1 MSPASRNNIPTDKNW
16 LLARRKRNLVERAR
30 ITAAIRAFFVKQG
43 FLEVETPHRI
53 PVNAPEAHID
63 TVLSEGWQMHTS
75 PELCMKRL
83 LAAGYQGLFQIC
95 RCWREGERGSK
106 HLPEFTLLE
115 WYETGADYR
124 KQMVDCEELFR
135 YLVPEGTLHYQGE
148 KIDLSPP
155 WERLTVAEAFSRY
168 APISA
173 DEALRNGRFDEIIA
187 LQIEPELG
195 KEKPLFLCDY
205 PVEKAAL
212 ARKKAESPMIAE
224 RFELYMF
231 GLELANGFSELI
243 DAQEQRQR
251 FEEEEAQRRL
261 NGKPSSPLPE
271 KFLAELSAMPEAAG
285 IALGLDRLVMLLT
298 DTTEIDD
305 VVAFT
310 PEML

>member
-16 LLARRKRNLVERAR
+16 LLSRKKRNLEERAR
-30 ITAAIRAFFVKQG
+30 ITAAIRAFFVKRG
-43 FLEVETPHRI
+43 FLEIETPHRI
-53 PVNAPEAHID
+53 PANAPEAHID
-63 TVLSEGWQMHTS
+63 AVLSTGWQLHTS

-83 LAAGYQGLFQIC
+83 LAAGYERLFQIC
-95 RCWREGERGSK
+95 RCWREGERGTK

-124 KQMVDCEELFR
+124 KQMVDCEDLFCS
-135 YLVPEGTLHYQGE
+135 LIPEGALHYQGE

-168 APISA
+168 ASISA
-173 DEALRNGRFDEIIA
+173 DKALKNGRFDEIIA

-195 KEKPLFLCDY
+195 KGKPLFLYDY

-212 ARKKAESPMIAE
+212 ARKKPGNPQFGE

-231 GLELANGFSELI
+231 SLELANGFSELT
-243 DAQEQRQR
+243 DAKEQRKR
-251 FEEEEAQRRL
+251 FEQEEAQRRL
-261 NGKPSSPLPE
+261 NGKPASPLPE
-271 KFLAELSAMPEAAG
+271 KFLAELAAMPEAAG

-298 DTTEIDD
+298 DAAEIDD

-310 PEML
+310 AEML